1 MGKQIFQIFI
11 KGFLKT
17 LLVIICMLAC
27 AAGGFFATRY
37 YYAQKNVSA
46 VGKASEATRD
56 DVAKNLIYVWNEDKK
71 RISYCV
77 LEVFDSQNKTVD
89 YLTIPVAGQITLS
102 GELFQKLSRISPEVP
117 QMLHIARL
125 QDYFET
131 EDKAYGYGMMILE
144 DYFDIDI
151 SYYTV
156 VSRADFMERFT
167 TAKVK
172 SGRGKVDG
180 MVLRDDYLA
189 GMSAY
194 TDPDSVEKYLGDICK
209 QTKSNLD
216 TKDRLSYA
224 EAYAGVGKEQIHYYA
239 LPTVSQ
245 GRDRIFDLEKAQK
258 IFEKCN
264 VDGQAAENGGT
275 QAGSGI
281 AEPVLKKIVILN
293 STDTSGVAAKW
304 SETFQK
310 QGYEV
315 VEIGNYSPQLDKTR
329 IVVKEDGQG
338 EEFLD
343 YFTEAETHT
352 GKVPDGA
359 DAQIIIGSGDAQ
371 PSE

>member
-1 MGKQIFQIFI
+1 MGKQVFQIFI

-27 AAGGFFATRY
+27 ATGGFFATRY
-37 YYAQKNVSA
+37 YYAQKNISA

-71 RISYCV
+71 KISYCV
-77 LEVFDSQNKTVD
+77 LEVFDSQNKTID
-89 YLTIPVAGQITLS
+89 YLTIPVSGQLTLS
-102 GELFQKLSRISPEVP
+102 GELFQKLYKISSEVP
-117 QMLHIARL
+117 QMMSIARL

-131 EDKAYGYGMMILE
+131 EDKAYGYGVTILE

-156 VSRADFMERFT
+156 VSRADFMERFVVG
-167 TAKVK
+167 KVK

-189 GMSAY
+189 GMTAY
-194 TDPDSVEKYLGDICK
+194 TDKDSMENYLKDVFK

-224 EAYAGVGKEQIHYYA
+224 EAYAGVKKEQIHYYA
-239 LPTVSQ
+239 LPTVTE
-245 GRDRIFDLEKAQK
+245 GRNRIFDLEKAEK
-258 IFEKCN
+258 LFEKCN
-264 VDGQAAENGGT
+264 VEGKAIADGNAQTGDNV
-275 QAGSGI
+275 S
-281 AEPVLKKIVILN
+281 EPGLKKIVILN
-293 STDTSGVAAKW
+293 STDTAGVAAKW
-304 SETFQK
+304 SDTFQK

-315 VEIGNYSPQLDKTR
+315 IEIGNYAPQLDKTR

-343 YFTEAETHT
+343 HFSDAEIHK

-359 DAQIIIGSGDAQ
+359 DAQIIIGISDVQ
-371 PSE
+371 PSD